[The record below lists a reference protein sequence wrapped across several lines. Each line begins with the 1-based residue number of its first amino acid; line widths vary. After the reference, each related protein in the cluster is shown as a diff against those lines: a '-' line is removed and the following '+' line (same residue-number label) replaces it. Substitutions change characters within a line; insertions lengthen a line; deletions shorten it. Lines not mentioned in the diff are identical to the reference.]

1 MLEHLPSDFEYIK
14 ESLYHIMKYIKNKSI
29 EQNKTND
36 VPDLSGISEVAWNFI
51 SAFYKSEW
59 DSLVFDK
66 DN

>member
-1 MLEHLPSDFEYIK
+1 
-14 ESLYHIMKYIKNKSI
+14 MKYIKNKSI

-51 SAFYKSEW
+51 SAFYKSGW